1 MDEKNQF
8 FMILEKTDKFNFL
21 FIDKNFPETYNQE
34 EEEGGE
40 KLDNE
45 YDFGSGEYFYGRDRI
60 KHVLKDLDPALPN
73 AMRFAGPS

>member
-21 FIDKNFPETYNQE
+21 FIDKNFPETYNEE
-34 EEEGGE
+34 EEEGAE